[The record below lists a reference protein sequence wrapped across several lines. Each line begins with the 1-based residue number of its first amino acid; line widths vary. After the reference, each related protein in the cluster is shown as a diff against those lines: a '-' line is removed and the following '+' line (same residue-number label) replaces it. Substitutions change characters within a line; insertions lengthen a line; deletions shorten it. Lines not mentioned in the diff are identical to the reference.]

1 MTTTGRPLRKDA
13 ERNRRRILDAA
24 RELFAQ
30 EGVSVTLND
39 IAHHA
44 GVGVGTVYRRFPDKD
59 ELVAGLFEQRID
71 ELAELLDAA
80 LADPDPWRGLT
91 TYLERSL
98 ELGAED
104 RGLQQLMLGAAGSF
118 ERVARARERLQPPVA
133 QLIDRARDAGQL
145 RPDVEPQDVAI
156 VYLMLGPV
164 IDLTYEVEPELW
176 RRYLA
181 IVLQGLRAH
190 PEPPEPFPVQALPV
204 EQLDAVMVEAYS
216 PQKRGGAGGA
226 GTTTRRRAR

>member
-1 MTTTGRPLRKDA
+1 MPTAERPLRKDA
-13 ERNRRRILDAA
+13 ELNRQRILDAA

-30 EGVSVTLND
+30 HGVSVTLND

-59 ELVAGLFEQRID
+59 ELIAGLFEQRID
-71 ELAELLDAA
+71 QLAELLDAA

-91 TYLERSL
+91 TYVDRSL

-133 QLIDRARDAGQL
+133 QLIERAQDAGQL
-145 RPDVEPQDVAI
+145 RADLEPQDVAI
-156 VYLMLGPV
+156 LYLMLGPV
-164 IDLTYEVEPELW
+164 IDLTHEVEPQLW

-181 IVLQGLRAH
+181 LVLQGLRAD
-190 PEPPEPFPVQALPV
+190 PEPPVPFPVRALPV
-204 EQLDAVMVEAYS
+204 EQLDAVMLGAYI
-216 PQKRGGAGGA
+216 PQKRRRPGDEGA
-226 GTTTRRRAR
+226 TTRRRAR